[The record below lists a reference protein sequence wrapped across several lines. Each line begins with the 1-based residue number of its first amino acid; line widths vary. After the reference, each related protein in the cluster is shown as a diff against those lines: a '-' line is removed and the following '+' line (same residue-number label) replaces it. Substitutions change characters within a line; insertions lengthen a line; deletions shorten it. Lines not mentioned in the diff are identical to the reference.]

1 MKLKKEFEVKYK
13 KAASAYLT
21 KCVSD
26 LKTAQ
31 PGKAAAT
38 LKRLGAQPGDC
49 SEAGTFTLLN
59 HTKENL
65 SVEQQLERFSDYF
78 VAVSQE
84 FTPLQ
89 PEQLSAETR
98 QKLAD
103 IRPEDIPTVQE
114 YEIFQILD
122 KSKKKKSSVPGG
134 EH

>member
-1 MKLKKEFEVKYK
+1 MTCEVKKEFGQ
-13 KAASAYLT
+13 KAASDYLT
-21 KCVSD
+21 KYVSD
-26 LKTAQ
+26 LKTEH

-38 LKRLGAQPGDC
+38 LKRLGARPGDC
-49 SEAGTFTLLN
+49 MEGGSFTLLS

-65 SVEQQLERFSDYF
+65 TVKQQLERFSDYF

-84 FTPLQ
+84 FPPLQ
-89 PEQLSAETR
+89 LEQLSAETR

-122 KSKKKKSSVPGG
+122 KSKKKKIVCSR
-134 EH
+134 